1 MLAMLTGVINESM
14 FENNELRREEKQ
26 RQHEEMRKS
35 FGGQCADLF
44 EEINHQENGEAAIE
58 EFYKMAP
65 DVLELLLSV
74 GADVAQG
81 DIMKIIENMDVDCS
95 GTLSI
100 EEFVHAME
108 KIAEGSTQL
117 SILEVHH
124 AVGEIRRK
132 IKMMAPQ
139 FHHIVEQ
146 QKKMAKDLHTLAGH
160 SSHSNE
166 EHDKHQMLHKLGQQL
181 GHMDNFMHKI
191 VTSIE
196 DNGADFKH
204 VFSQQIEHLN
214 QSLQRLENHQ
224 ARLADQNESMYS
236 DLLQHV
242 QANQKALRQMTE
254 QTEDPSKSS
263 KFSRQ
268 ISQIQKLVQR
278 LADQREEG
286 NESHPQLVFAQQM
299 QEMGEQMHR
308 MMGAREDNA
317 NGPLPSQ
324 ELQNMSHALQRLLD
338 QSDERTTAMKALHR
352 LLEHSDEKTASVVRA
367 AVSQTLSDFQRF
379 TLPQE
384 IKGVLD
390 QREEGI
396 SVSVRSALSEQENT
410 IRRALETVI
419 QHEEHME
426 SSIQLGL
433 RRQIQEIGS
442 VVQRLLH
449 SRDSVLRDTREV
461 SFQLANSQQTAEIQ
475 SSIKM
480 LAEKEDGIEE
490 RLKKA
495 LSQQIEE
502 INIGVHGLVHQTE
515 SKSEKRFQD
524 IQKQY
529 EQTQA
534 NVVSGTTEL
543 SGMVLDGIA
552 DLLASKL
559 RDLQRELVANQTLV
573 LSRLSINPEWLSAS
587 DAGSSGVHTKIT

>member
-1 MLAMLTGVINESM
+1 
-14 FENNELRREEKQ
+14 
-26 RQHEEMRKS
+26 
-35 FGGQCADLF
+35 
-44 EEINHQENGEAAIE
+44 
-58 EFYKMAP
+58 
-65 DVLELLLSV
+65 
-74 GADVAQG
+74 
-81 DIMKIIENMDVDCS
+81 
-95 GTLSI
+95 
-100 EEFVHAME
+100 
-108 KIAEGSTQL
+108 
-117 SILEVHH
+117 
-124 AVGEIRRK
+124 
-132 IKMMAPQ
+132 
-139 FHHIVEQ
+139 
-146 QKKMAKDLHTLAGH
+146 
-160 SSHSNE
+160 
-166 EHDKHQMLHKLGQQL
+166 
-181 GHMDNFMHKI
+181 
-191 VTSIE
+191 
-196 DNGADFKH
+196 
-204 VFSQQIEHLN
+204 
-214 QSLQRLENHQ
+214 
-224 ARLADQNESMYS
+224 
-236 DLLQHV
+236 
-242 QANQKALRQMTE
+242 
-254 QTEDPSKSS
+254 
-263 KFSRQ
+263 
-268 ISQIQKLVQR
+268 
-278 LADQREEG
+278 
-286 NESHPQLVFAQQM
+286 
-299 QEMGEQMHR
+299 
-308 MMGAREDNA
+308 
-317 NGPLPSQ
+317 
-324 ELQNMSHALQRLLD
+324 MSHALQRLLD

-534 NVVSGTTEL
+534 NVVSGMTEL